1 MRYGKTPTRLQ
12 STCDADGE
20 VFDVNH
26 ALNCPRGGLVYG
38 RHNEMRDLNCNLL
51 ELAGLKQVTRE
62 PIVRNSDM
70 NGENGLR
77 ADWGARGFWDAQQMA
92 LFDVCIFNPESS
104 SMVNLTLETLFHQK
118 AKEKS
123 TTYLNEQSKGGRLL
137 ILLLPPVMLYWTVM
151 QNHTSN
157 VWQFISLKNG
167 IQAYHE

>member
-77 ADWGARGFWDAQQMA
+77 ADWEQKVSGMLNKW
-92 LFDVCIFNPESS
+92 LFLTFVFSTQNP
-104 SMVNLTLETLFHQK
+104 
-118 AKEKS
+118 
-123 TTYLNEQSKGGRLL
+123 
-137 ILLLPPVMLYWTVM
+137 LPW
-151 QNHTSN
+151 
-157 VWQFISLKNG
+157 
-167 IQAYHE
+167 